1 MKLFIAYTSVIEAL
15 TGIGLLL
22 FPVPLVSFLFGSP
35 LTGPDGKIVAWIGG
49 AAILSL
55 SLLTWF
61 LRVDAGISKA
71 VKAMLIYN
79 VLVALIFLFGIL
91 KHSLTGPGAWLALTF
106 HFFQTIISL
115 ILLQKKQTYS
125 IK

>member
-22 FPVPLVSFLFGSP
+22 FPVPLISFLFGSP
-35 LTGPDGKIVAWIGG
+35 LTGSDGKIVAWIAG

-61 LRVDAGISKA
+61 LKADSGISKA
-71 VKAMLIYN
+71 GKTLLIYN
-79 VLVALIFLFGIL
+79 LLLSLVFLYGIL
-91 KHSLTGPGAWLALTF
+91 KHILTGPGAWLALSF
-106 HFFQTIISL
+106 HIFQTIISI

-125 IK
+125 IN

>member
-22 FPVPLVSFLFGSP
+22 FPVPLISFLFGSP
-35 LTGPDGKIVAWIGG
+35 LTGTDGKIVAWIAG

-61 LRVDAGISKA
+61 LRADSG
-71 VKAMLIYN
+71 LIKSSEN
-79 VLVALIFLFGIL
+79 
-91 KHSLTGPGAWLALTF
+91 PGDL
-106 HFFQTIISL
+106 
-115 ILLQKKQTYS
+115 
-125 IK
+125 